1 VKTFSVL
8 LFVTASAILAK
19 PFTFESLKP
28 AKAEEVNANF
38 DYLEQGLKSK
48 ATQSGLDSLK
58 ASMPTLAQWNNLA
71 TQPQLADSLKSIRKS
86 QEVFAKTSDLSGF
99 ARDTSISALGKKTQL
114 GLDSLK
120 SALTAKA
127 EKSGTLAISA
137 DGSIPL
143 ASTNRFVYASP
154 AGTWFYGTSSLGF
167 QGQGGTMTSIQVKG
181 GGLELAYNSRG
192 VESSIFT
199 TSGSSIT
206 FPNAVSVTGTL
217 NAPNMIATGIKSS
230 DVADFVFEPGYRVMP
245 LSEIEAFTKV
255 NRHLPEVPSAS
266 EIEANGMDVAKMN
279 LVLLKKVEELTLHA
293 IAQQKEIGELRE
305 SLKELQTK

>member
-1 VKTFSVL
+1 MKTFSVL

-114 GLDSLK
+114 
-120 SALTAKA
+120 
-127 EKSGTLAISA
+127 
-137 DGSIPL
+137 
-143 ASTNRFVYASP
+143 
-154 AGTWFYGTSSLGF
+154 
-167 QGQGGTMTSIQVKG
+167 
-181 GGLELAYNSRG
+181 
-192 VESSIFT
+192 
-199 TSGSSIT
+199 
-206 FPNAVSVTGTL
+206 
-217 NAPNMIATGIKSS
+217 
-230 DVADFVFEPGYRVMP
+230 
-245 LSEIEAFTKV
+245 
-255 NRHLPEVPSAS
+255 
-266 EIEANGMDVAKMN
+266 
-279 LVLLKKVEELTLHA
+279 
-293 IAQQKEIGELRE
+293 
-305 SLKELQTK
+305 